1 VQLDTCCGSVVLG
14 LCWHVLGKE
23 RVFAFLDF
31 RSLNISTK
39 NKNDALVSKKNKNSH
54 LAHSET
60 PHRCRVQISSMKNES
75 LVIMPA
81 SHCCC
86 LLCANFVPRETR
98 IGPSCLLG
106 AAAASIHAVF
116 LFCLQMRSIGMSCC
130 CPILHCLPCSGLCL
144 VACAIQ
150 QAKSTMASLPCV
162 CLDPSQR
169 LVSSIDLCDT
179 QGVAPCDW
187 SALF

>member
-1 VQLDTCCGSVVLG
+1 
-14 LCWHVLGKE
+14 VLGKE

-86 LLCANFVPRETR
+86 LLCANFVPEKQES
-98 IGPSCLLG
+98 GHHACWALLLPPS
-106 AAAASIHAVF
+106 
-116 LFCLQMRSIGMSCC
+116 MR
-130 CPILHCLPCSGLCL
+130 CSYF
-144 VACAIQ
+144 
-150 QAKSTMASLPCV
+150 
-162 CLDPSQR
+162 
-169 LVSSIDLCDT
+169 VSK
-179 QGVAPCDW
+179 
-187 SALF
+187 